1 MPAPRGISVRVQWA
15 GIRACASGVS
25 PSHEVADDPALSQWH
40 RDTPLESLT
49 VAGAAQELL
58 RLKSVTGGRAP
69 VSRLTPPQ
77 KMDRGT
83 RERARILTYRQ
94 ANLALGVVRTPEA
107 VCFPVTPI
115 LAAASLITYAKAHSR
130 KSVSS

>member
-58 RLKSVTGGRAP
+58 RLKSETGGRAP
-69 VSRLTPPQ
+69 VSRLTPS
-77 KMDRGT
+77 KKIERGT
-83 RERARILTYRQ
+83 RERARILTHRLAKQGVQ
-94 ANLALGVVRTPEA
+94 APEPDGFRVAARWRAARTQ
-107 VCFPVTPI
+107 
-115 LAAASLITYAKAHSR
+115 TYAKAHS
-130 KSVSS
+130 KKFVSS